1 MERDIRHTWIF
12 ANLKNTLLS
21 SRRICEKILTSI
33 QLLSNLKAQSKARKS
48 SPSNLKK
55 LADFEKQCRQL
66 FDICACKCKFL
77 FDATVEEENIPCTD
91 YWRTKVICSCQIS
104 ARIHPRKLEFLLDQR
119 SERRM
124 SIEGV
129 DVAVSQDNMK
139 RFHRNS
145 SQKRAGV
152 KVAPIEN
159 IDNLITSSENES
171 SSQSPKE
178 FEQSCETEEEC
189 AGPSHLVSSDVYK
202 LTDKKFV
209 CLRST
214 SSILQ
219 DATDPFPASSSFC
232 LQ

>member
-1 MERDIRHTWIF
+1 M
-12 ANLKNTLLS
+12 
-21 SRRICEKILTSI
+21 
-33 QLLSNLKAQSKARKS
+33 
-48 SPSNLKK
+48 KK
-55 LADFEKQCRQL
+55 VADFEKQCRQL
-66 FDICACKCKFL
+66 FDICACICKFL

-91 YWRTKVICSCQIS
+91 HWRTKVICSCPIS
-104 ARIHPRKLEFLLDQR
+104 TRIHPRKLKFLLDQR
-119 SERRM
+119 LERRM
-124 SIEGV
+124 RIGGV

-171 SSQSPKE
+171 SSQSPSE
-178 FEQSCETEEEC
+178 FEQSSETEEES
-189 AGPSHLVSSDVYK
+189 AGPSHLVSSDFCK
-202 LTDKKFV
+202 LTDKKIFW
-209 CLRST
+209 LQST

-219 DATDPFPASSSFC
+219 DATGPFPALSSFC